1 VIGERGDQNGENDG
15 DRLAELGGQHQREKL
30 RLVSDLC
37 NGHYR
42 GKFLCSRCLITLTK
56 DNLDKSYTLADIGL
70 VMSDVFKAPGAITR
84 LATSTC
90 ALCARRKHMQCL
102 GVPLS

>member
-1 VIGERGDQNGENDG
+1 MQTEARIYTEGDFV
-15 DRLAELGGQHQREKL
+15 RRVVGGLLEGK
-30 RLVSDLC
+30 
-37 NGHYR
+37 YR

-84 LATSTC
+84 LATSAC
-90 ALCARRKHMQCL
+90 ALCARRKHMPCL